1 MIPFVIAHSK
11 GIAQGVFQRPSTP
24 TARRSHPEKPDSGL
38 SSGTGKKQEPMANQN
53 PSPATR
59 FARGKSGNPGGRPR
73 GESLTAR
80 LRRYLDGRD
89 KDGRH
94 RAERLA
100 QKIAELA
107 LSGGIQAIRLV
118 LDRMEGKGA
127 ILKCG
132 YAALVLDCCYVDICV
147 IFSSSGSLRMRLIS
161 QFSRASEARFSETD
175 DSPETVVGRW
185 ILPAKLKALLGS
197 STLLSQVVPGKYLM
211 AESKS
216 PLFEPRRS
224 AVLISGLAT
233 GPPAGVGGRLGPFL
247 AARTPG
253 TVQ

>member
-1 MIPFVIAHSK
+1 
-11 GIAQGVFQRPSTP
+11 
-24 TARRSHPEKPDSGL
+24 
-38 SSGTGKKQEPMANQN
+38 MANQN

-118 LDRMEGKGA
+118 LDRMEGKVTERIETKTLGVTTVRVVCEDQA
-127 ILKCG
+127 I
-132 YAALVLDCCYVDICV
+132 D
-147 IFSSSGSLRMRLIS
+147 
-161 QFSRASEARFSETD
+161 T
-175 DSPETVVGRW
+175 
-185 ILPAKLKALLGS
+185 
-197 STLLSQVVPGKYLM
+197 
-211 AESKS
+211 
-216 PLFEPRRS
+216 
-224 AVLISGLAT
+224 T
-233 GPPAGVGGRLGPFL
+233 GTG
-247 AARTPG
+247 
-253 TVQ
+253 